1 MNFTFSEALEK
12 AEDGRLWRQQHRQA
26 AQEGILDSVFSRSA
40 KTYYLTTHPSEPD
53 NRYSESVPTLE
64 EVQDRGRFSGMLS
77 EDEAILAGIKS
88 YNDKVDVSTKTIYT
102 SAKRLKTIGSEK
114 LTLFSFQAS
123 GFKASPQEGYSNI
136 GITHYYG
143 PAKTVR
149 NITTISTMT
158 VAEAAKRLGY
168 RFDAKKDESFERH
181 AAFVCAVTLLKK
193 EMKQLDI
200 RIHIDVPKVDV
211 QDWVDQEEDAIWLA
225 QATFRPIGGD
235 EETAIANMN
244 RFMEVVGSVN
254 EKFQAQYGRKY
265 RIISDGDKWDVCA
278 VLEAR

>member
-1 MNFTFSEALEK
+1 MKFTFSEALEK
-12 AEDGRLWRQQHRQA
+12 VESGMTQRQQHRQA
-26 AQEGILDSVFSRSA
+26 AQEGILDSVFGRSA
-40 KTYYLTTHPSEPD
+40 KTYYRTTHPSEPGS
-53 NRYSESVPTLE
+53 RYSESVPTLE
-64 EVQDRGRFSGMLS
+64 EVQNIGRLSGMLS

-102 SAKRLKTIGSEK
+102 SAKRLKTVGSEK

-136 GITHYYG
+136 GITHYTG
-143 PAKTVR
+143 SAKTVR

-168 RFDAKKDESFERH
+168 RFDAKNDETFERH

-193 EMKQLDI
+193 ELKPLGI
-200 RIHIDVPKVDV
+200 RVDVPKSDV
-211 QDWVDQEEDAIWLA
+211 QDWVDQEEDSIWLA
-225 QATFRPIGGD
+225 KASFRPIGGD
-235 EETAIANMN
+235 EETAITNIN
-244 RFMEVVGSVN
+244 RFIGVVGSVN

-265 RIISDGDKWDVCA
+265 RIVSDGDKWDVCA
-278 VLEAR
+278 VLETK